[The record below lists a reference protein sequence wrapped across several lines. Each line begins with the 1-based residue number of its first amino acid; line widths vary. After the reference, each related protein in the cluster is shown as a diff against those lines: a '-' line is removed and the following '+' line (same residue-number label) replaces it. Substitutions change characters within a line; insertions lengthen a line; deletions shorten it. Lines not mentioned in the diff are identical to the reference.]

1 MNRFDGKV
9 TVITGA
15 DATQCLTPLTRRGAW
30 RERCRARELRCCR
43 RRRTASSARLSR
55 SWISSGTSSER

>member
-30 RERCRARELRCCR
+30 RERCRARVTVLPEAAHSIIGQTQQILDFLRD
-43 RRRTASSARLSR
+43 
-55 SWISSGTSSER
+55 